1 MQDYKEGRV
10 RGDTFILS
18 GDSSSIIT
26 TLLDP
31 RAPRSSAPNNQEG
44 KKEAK
49 GNGPVMRCELVF
61 LAASFPC
68 HSLVRFPQ
76 RKQLRLI
83 PPRYSTW
90 FHPTTLRNERAHSTL
105 CALGQRIRKTVELR
119 GLVFHHFSSLS
130 LSLFFCPYFFFLS
143 SFRTLLGFSRALFRG
158 TKYEF
163 SLGFFFRS
171 LKVWKQF
178 CDIINILKIPW

>member
-18 GDSSSIIT
+18 GDSGSIIT

-76 RKQLRLI
+76 RKQPRLI

-130 LSLFFCPYFFFLS
+130 LSFFAPIFFFPFFFSNAFGVFESTLS
-143 SFRTLLGFSRALFRG
+143 RNKIRIFSR
-158 TKYEF
+158 
-163 SLGFFFRS
+163 FFFRS

-178 CDIINILKIPW
+178 CDIINILKIPR

>member
-18 GDSSSIIT
+18 GDSGSIIT

-76 RKQLRLI
+76 RKQPRLI

-130 LSLFFCPYFFFLS
+130 LSFFAPIFFSFLLFERFWGFREHSFEEQNTNFLSVFFF
-143 SFRTLLGFSRALFRG
+143 SFAEGMET
-158 TKYEF
+158 
-163 SLGFFFRS
+163 
-171 LKVWKQF
+171 
-178 CDIINILKIPW
+178 ILRYN

>member
-1 MQDYKEGRV
+1 
-10 RGDTFILS
+10 
-18 GDSSSIIT
+18 
-26 TLLDP
+26 
-31 RAPRSSAPNNQEG
+31 
-44 KKEAK
+44 
-49 GNGPVMRCELVF
+49 MRCELVF

-76 RKQLRLI
+76 RKQPRLI

-119 GLVFHHFSSLS
+119 GLVFHHFSSLFFS
-130 LSLFFCPYFFFLS
+130 LLFFFFLS

-163 SLGFFFRS
+163 SLGFFFLFS
-171 LKVWKQF
+171 YVEVVLWKRF
-178 CDIINILKIPW
+178 RDMINISKIPCPIIRNLKWYFVKYIFIDIG